1 MVLGEPNETIL
12 GVPVG
17 MDRFG
22 ICMVGGIVP
31 VAAMMEVGA
40 QIVTFAPHC
49 FIPIEEMTRI

>member
-1 MVLGEPNETIL
+1 MGEPNEPVL
-12 GVPVG
+12 GIPVG

-31 VAAMMEVGA
+31 GAAMVEEGK